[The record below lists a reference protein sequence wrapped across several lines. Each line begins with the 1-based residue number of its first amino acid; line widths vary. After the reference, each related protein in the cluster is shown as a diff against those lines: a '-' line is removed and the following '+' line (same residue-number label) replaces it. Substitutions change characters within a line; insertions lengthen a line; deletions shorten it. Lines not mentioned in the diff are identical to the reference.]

1 MIFPPSSSL
10 GHPLTRRSR
19 PNVAGQRRSC
29 IVAMHRAASL
39 CSYARFRVGRYPEW
53 SRGAWWSVT
62 CTNFFIFFKHFTNR
76 PFYLSGY
83 VFFLDTRC
91 DTSHLDTFGVSHF
104 CTELNV
110 CMSSTPMDRCAS
122 LTVSWCHCP
131 PSSTGHLEHPL
142 AWKKMLQCL
151 PSLHVCLAA
160 PPQSI
165 VNHDDRLV
173 ASIVFV

>member
-83 VFFLDTRC
+83 VFFWIPDVIHHIWIHLACPTFVQNSTFVCHRLRWTGARVWRFPDATVLQAALATWNIPWHGKRC
-91 DTSHLDTFGVSHF
+91 YNACQATSMFVLR
-104 CTELNV
+104 L
-110 CMSSTPMDRCAS
+110 
-122 LTVSWCHCP
+122 
-131 PSSTGHLEHPL
+131 HPNQL
-142 AWKKMLQCL
+142 
-151 PSLHVCLAA
+151 
-160 PPQSI
+160 SI
-165 VNHDDRLV
+165 MM
-173 ASIVFV
+173 IG